1 MRKNVLILVCAVVL
15 FSLFNT
21 TKTNFMFWNN
31 PEINNDYIIF
41 PDIPISYDNDISLFG
56 LFINFFS
63 DLDLDY
69 TINNSSISNESLH
82 IVMDP
87 FVEEPNEPENPIEE
101 MRNLRD
107 VDSIASVAIVSK
119 EVQDEEFEEPIEE
132 VVVLIEEVVVPIEEV
147 VVVPIEE
154 VVVRIE
160 EVVVVPI
167 EEVVVPIEEVVVP
180 IEEVV
185 VVPIEEVVASIEEIE
200 VYVKS
205 DRDNIIDNPKI
216 KDNAK
221 ELILESLDNG
231 VIAVS
236 DVEKLLFEYVGKI
249 IKKKHVKELIKSK
262 R

>member
-63 DLDLDY
+63 DLDIDY

-107 VDSIASVAIVSK
+107 VDSIA
-119 EVQDEEFEEPIEE
+119 
-132 VVVLIEEVVVPIEEV
+132 
-147 VVVPIEE
+147 
-154 VVVRIE
+154 
-160 EVVVVPI
+160 
-167 EEVVVPIEEVVVP
+167 
-180 IEEVV
+180 
-185 VVPIEEVVASIEEIE
+185 
-200 VYVKS
+200 
-205 DRDNIIDNPKI
+205 
-216 KDNAK
+216 
-221 ELILESLDNG
+221 
-231 VIAVS
+231 
-236 DVEKLLFEYVGKI
+236 
-249 IKKKHVKELIKSK
+249 
-262 R
+262 

>member
-167 EEVVVPIEEVVVP
+167 EEVV
-180 IEEVV
+180 
-185 VVPIEEVVASIEEIE
+185 ASIEEIE

>member
-63 DLDLDY
+63 DLDIDY

-132 VVVLIEEVVVPIEEV
+132 VVV
-147 VVVPIEE
+147 
-154 VVVRIE
+154 
-160 EVVVVPI
+160 VPI
-167 EEVVVPIEEVVVP
+167 EEVVVPIEE
-180 IEEVV
+180 V

>member
-132 VVVLIEEVVVPIEEV
+132 VVV
-147 VVVPIEE
+147 
-154 VVVRIE
+154 
-160 EVVVVPI
+160 PI